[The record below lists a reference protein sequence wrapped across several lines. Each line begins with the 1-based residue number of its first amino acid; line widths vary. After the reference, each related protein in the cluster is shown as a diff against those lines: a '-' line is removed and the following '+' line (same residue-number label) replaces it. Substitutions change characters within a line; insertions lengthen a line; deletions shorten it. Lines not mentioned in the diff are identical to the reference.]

1 MHQLNMPKNI
11 KFLFLLLS
19 LIFPVLVSFAENPF
33 VDDKNTFLSVDEAFK
48 IIRVDEVDNQKLE
61 IYMDIADG
69 YYLYKSKFEI
79 IHPEK
84 LSHDII
90 YPKSKTKNDE
100 YFGEQEVFYESIKLL
115 ITFNSKSFDKDDIQL
130 KFQGCSEKG
139 LCYPPTIRYLG
150 YKNQDEGKR
159 SSAIQNNF
167 VEQNFKNNNIFLI
180 LFGFLISG
188 LLLSITPCVL
198 PMVPVLSGIIMA
210 SNQKSSK
217 SLTIS
222 YVMGI
227 CVTYSALGIVAGITG
242 TLFSSSIQ
250 NIGFLYFSGI
260 LFLIFGLIMLEIIS
274 IKLPINTNNY
284 IANFLS
290 RFKGGNTISVFFM
303 GLFSALILSPCVAPP
318 LAAAILYIGQT
329 SDFVLGGVSLLF
341 MAIGMSVPLL
351 ILGFSSDYILPK
363 PGIWMNF
370 VKKIMGFVLLAMA
383 VYIIR
388 PLLPEITFFISLLT
402 ILFFAFIFS
411 LKQYQRI
418 SKKNKVVTFLISF
431 IYIISAVL
439 LTKNIVT
446 QYTST
451 DNEKQLVFINVED
464 KKDLDNQ
471 LSLSNQKPQMLDFYA
486 DWCVA
491 CLEYEKYTFTD
502 EKVYSMLKNF
512 NLLKADVTENNKR
525 HKELMQAFN
534 IFGPPGIMFFDKN
547 GNHLKKFDTIGFKN
561 AEEFYNILEEVNK
574 NDK

>member
-11 KFLFLLLS
+11 KFLILLLS
-19 LIFPVLVSFAENPF
+19 LIFPVLVSFAENSF

-48 IIRVDEVDNQKLE
+48 IVKVDKIDNQKLD

-90 YPKSKTKNDE
+90 YPKGKTKNDE
-100 YFGEQEVFYESIKLL
+100 YFGEQEVFYESIRLS
-115 ITFNSKSFDKDDIQL
+115 ITFNSKLFNKDDIQL

-150 YKNQDEGKR
+150 YKNQGREKI
-159 SSAIQNNF
+159 SSSTQNNF
-167 VEQNFKNNNIFLI
+167 VEQNFKKDNIFLI

-227 CVTYSALGIVAGITG
+227 CVTYASLGIIAGLTG

-250 NIGFLYFSGI
+250 NVGFLYFSGI
-260 LFLIFGLIMLEIIS
+260 LFLVFGLIMLEIIS

-290 RFKGGNTISVFFM
+290 RFKGGNAVSVFLM

-329 SDFVLGGVSLLF
+329 SDLILGGVSLLF
-341 MAIGMSVPLL
+341 MAIGMSMPLL
-351 ILGFSSDYILPK
+351 ILGFSSGYILPK

-370 VKKIMGFVLLAMA
+370 VKKIMGFILLAMA
-383 VYIIR
+383 AYIIR
-388 PLLPEITFFISLLT
+388 PLLPEITFFISLLA

-411 LKQYQRI
+411 LKQYQSI
-418 SKKNKVVTFLISF
+418 SKKNKVVTFLFSF
-431 IYIISAVL
+431 IYILSAVL

-446 QYTST
+446 QYTFM
-451 DNEKQLVFINVED
+451 DHKKQLVFINVED

-471 LSLSNQKPQMLDFYA
+471 LSISNQKPQMLDFYA

-502 EKVYSMLKNF
+502 EKVFSMLKNF
-512 NLLKADVTENNKR
+512 NLLKADVTENNTS

-547 GNHLKKFDTIGFKN
+547 GNHLKKFDIIGFKN
-561 AEEFYNILEEVNK
+561 AEEFYNILEEVSK

>member
-19 LIFPVLVSFAENPF
+19 LIFPVLVSFAGNPF

-48 IIRVDEVDNQKLE
+48 IVRVDEVDNQKLE

-150 YKNQDEGKR
+150 YKNQDEGKK

-260 LFLIFGLIMLEIIS
+260 LFLVFGLIMLEIIS

-290 RFKGGNTISVFFM
+290 RFKGGNKVSVFFM

-370 VKKIMGFVLLAMA
+370 VKKIMGFVLLAMS

-402 ILFFAFIFS
+402 ILSFVFIFS

-431 IYIISAVL
+431 IYIISAEL
-439 LTKNIVT
+439 LTKNNVT
-446 QYTST
+446 Q
-451 DNEKQLVFINVED
+451 
-464 KKDLDNQ
+464 
-471 LSLSNQKPQMLDFYA
+471 
-486 DWCVA
+486 
-491 CLEYEKYTFTD
+491 
-502 EKVYSMLKNF
+502 
-512 NLLKADVTENNKR
+512 
-525 HKELMQAFN
+525 
-534 IFGPPGIMFFDKN
+534 
-547 GNHLKKFDTIGFKN
+547 
-561 AEEFYNILEEVNK
+561 
-574 NDK
+574 

>member
-1 MHQLNMPKNI
+1 MPKNV

-19 LIFPVLVSFAENPF
+19 LIFPVLVSFAGNQF

-48 IIRVDEVDNQKLE
+48 ILRVDEVDNQRLE

-69 YYLYKSKFEI
+69 YYLYKSKFKI

-90 YPKSKTKNDE
+90 YPEGMTKNDE
-100 YFGEQEVFYESIKLL
+100 YFGEQEVFYESIRLL
-115 ITFNSKSFDKDDIQL
+115 IKFNSELLNKDDIQL

-150 YKNQDEGKR
+150 YKNQDSEKI
-159 SSAIQNNF
+159 SSSIQNNF
-167 VEQNFKNNNIFLI
+167 VEQNFKKNNIFLI

-217 SLTIS
+217 LLTIS

-227 CVTYSALGIVAGITG
+227 CVTYSALGIIAGITG

-260 LFLIFGLIMLEIIS
+260 LFLVFGLIMLEIIS

-290 RFKGGNTISVFFM
+290 RFRGGNTISVFFM

-383 VYIIR
+383 AYITR
-388 PLLPEITFFISLLT
+388 PLLPEIMFFISLLT
-402 ILFFAFIFS
+402 ILFFAFVYS
-411 LKQYQRI
+411 LKQYQLTY
-418 SKKNKVVTFLISF
+418 KKNNVITFSILF
-431 IYIISAVL
+431 IYILSAVL
-439 LTKNIVT
+439 LTKNIIT
-446 QYTST
+446 QHTFT
-451 DNEKQLVFINVED
+451 DNKKQLVFMNVED
-464 KKDLDNQ
+464 KKDLDIK
-471 LSLSNQKPQMLDFYA
+471 LAISNQKPQMLDFYA

-512 NLLKADVTENNKR
+512 NLLKADVTENNIH
-525 HKELMQAFN
+525 HKDLMQAFN

-547 GNHLKKFDTIGFKN
+547 GNHLKKFDIIGFKN
-561 AEEFYNILEEVNK
+561 AEEFYSILEEVNK

>member
-1 MHQLNMPKNI
+1 
-11 KFLFLLLS
+11 
-19 LIFPVLVSFAENPF
+19 
-33 VDDKNTFLSVDEAFK
+33 
-48 IIRVDEVDNQKLE
+48 
-61 IYMDIADG
+61 MDIADG

-90 YPKSKTKNDE
+90 YPKGKTKNDE
-100 YFGEQEVFYESIKLL
+100 YFGEQEVFYESIRLL
-115 ITFNSKSFDKDDIQL
+115 ITFNSKLFNKNDIQL

-150 YKNQDEGKR
+150 YKNQGREKI
-159 SSAIQNNF
+159 SSSTQNNF
-167 VEQNFKNNNIFLI
+167 VEQNFKKDNIFLI

-227 CVTYSALGIVAGITG
+227 CVTYSALGIIAGLTG

-260 LFLIFGLIMLEIIS
+260 LFLVFGLIMLEIIS

-290 RFKGGNTISVFFM
+290 RFKGGNAVSVFLM

-329 SDFVLGGVSLLF
+329 SDFILGGVSLLF

-351 ILGFSSDYILPK
+351 ILGFSSGYILPK

-383 VYIIR
+383 AYIIR
-388 PLLPEITFFISLLT
+388 PLLPEITFFISLLA

-411 LKQYQRI
+411 LKQYQSI
-418 SKKNKVVTFLISF
+418 SKKNKVVTFLFSF
-431 IYIISAVL
+431 IYILSAVL

-446 QYTST
+446 QYTFM
-451 DNEKQLVFINVED
+451 DHKKQLVFINVED

-471 LSLSNQKPQMLDFYA
+471 LSISNQKLQMLDFYA

-502 EKVYSMLKNF
+502 EKVFSMLKNF
-512 NLLKADVTENNKR
+512 NLLKADVTENNTS

-547 GNHLKKFDTIGFKN
+547 GNHLKKFDIIGFKN
-561 AEEFYNILEEVNK
+561 AEEFYNILEEVSK

>member
-1 MHQLNMPKNI
+1 MHQLNMPKNV

-19 LIFPVLVSFAENPF
+19 LIFPVLVSFAGNQF

-48 IIRVDEVDNQKLE
+48 ILRVDEVDNQRLE

-69 YYLYKSKFEI
+69 YYLYKSKFKI

-90 YPKSKTKNDE
+90 YPEGMTKNDE
-100 YFGEQEVFYESIKLL
+100 YFGEQEVFYESIRLL
-115 ITFNSKSFDKDDIQL
+115 IKFNSELLNKDDIQL

-139 LCYPPTIRYLG
+139 LCYPPTIRYLV
-150 YKNQDEGKR
+150 YKNQDSEKI
-159 SSAIQNNF
+159 SSSIQNNF
-167 VEQNFKNNNIFLI
+167 VEQNFKKNNIFLI

-217 SLTIS
+217 LLTIS

-227 CVTYSALGIVAGITG
+227 CVTYSALGIIAGITG

-260 LFLIFGLIMLEIIS
+260 LFLVFGLIMLEIIS

-290 RFKGGNTISVFFM
+290 RFRGGNTISVFFM

-383 VYIIR
+383 AYITR
-388 PLLPEITFFISLLT
+388 PLLPEIMFFISLLT
-402 ILFFAFIFS
+402 ILFFAFVYS
-411 LKQYQRI
+411 LKQYQLTY
-418 SKKNKVVTFLISF
+418 KKNNVITFSILF
-431 IYIISAVL
+431 IYILSAVL
-439 LTKNIVT
+439 LTKNIIT
-446 QYTST
+446 QHTFT
-451 DNEKQLVFINVED
+451 DNKKQLVFINVED
-464 KKDLDNQ
+464 KKDLDNK
-471 LSLSNQKPQMLDFYA
+471 LAISNQKPQMLDFYA

-512 NLLKADVTENNKR
+512 NLLKADVTENNIH
-525 HKELMQAFN
+525 HKDLMQAFN

-547 GNHLKKFDTIGFKN
+547 GNHLKKFDIIGFKN
-561 AEEFYNILEEVNK
+561 AEEFYSILEEVNK

>member
-1 MHQLNMPKNI
+1 MLKNI
-11 KFLFLLLS
+11 KTLFLLLS
-19 LIFPVLVSFAENPF
+19 LIFPVLVSFAENQF

-48 IIRVDEVDNQKLE
+48 IVNADVTNDQNLDID
-61 IYMDIADG
+61 IDIADG

-79 IHPEK
+79 IHPK
-84 LSHDII
+84 QLSHNIV
-90 YPKSKTKNDE
+90 YPKGQIKNDE
-100 YFGEQEVFYESIKLL
+100 YFGEQEVFYDSIKLT
-115 ITFNSKSFDKDDIQL
+115 INFNHKLFNKNDIKL

-139 LCYPPTIRYLG
+139 LCYPPTVRFLGDKYLDE
-150 YKNQDEGKR
+150 KNIPNT
-159 SSAIQNNF
+159 IQNNF
-167 VEQNFKNNNIFLI
+167 VEKNFKKDNIFLI
-180 LFGFLISG
+180 LFGFLLSG

-210 SNQKSSK
+210 SNQKYSK

-227 CVTYSALGIVAGITG
+227 CFTYSALGIIAGITG

-260 LFLIFGLIMLEIIS
+260 LFLVFGLIMLEIIS
-274 IKLPINTNNY
+274 IKLPVNTNNY

-290 RFKGGNTISVFFM
+290 RFKGGNKISVFFM
-303 GLFSALILSPCVAPP
+303 GLFSALILSPCVSPP
-318 LAAAILYIGQT
+318 LAAAILYIGQS
-329 SDFVLGGVSLLF
+329 SDFVLGGISLLF

-351 ILGFSSDYILPK
+351 ILGFSTDYILPK
-363 PGIWMNF
+363 PGIWMNY
-370 VKKIMGFVLLAMA
+370 VKKIIGFVLLGMA

-388 PLLPEITFFISLLT
+388 PLLSELIFFTSLLT
-402 ILFFAFIFS
+402 ILFFAFIYS
-411 LKQYQRI
+411 LKQYQLI
-418 SKKNKVVTFLISF
+418 SKKNKVVTFSILF
-431 IYIISAVL
+431 IYILSAVFL
-439 LTKNIVT
+439 SKNIVT

-451 DNEKQLVFINVED
+451 DNKKRLVFINIED

-471 LSLSNQKPQMLDFYA
+471 LLISNKKPQMLDFYA

-491 CLEYEKYTFTD
+491 CLEYEKYTFND

-512 NLLKADVTENNKR
+512 NLLKADVTENNIR
-525 HKELMQAFN
+525 HKELMKAFN

-547 GNHLKKFDTIGFKN
+547 GNHLRKFDIVGFKN
-561 AEEFYNILEEVNK
+561 AEEFYNILEEVRK

>member
-1 MHQLNMPKNI
+1 
-11 KFLFLLLS
+11 
-19 LIFPVLVSFAENPF
+19 
-33 VDDKNTFLSVDEAFK
+33 
-48 IIRVDEVDNQKLE
+48 
-61 IYMDIADG
+61 
-69 YYLYKSKFEI
+69 
-79 IHPEK
+79 
-84 LSHDII
+84 
-90 YPKSKTKNDE
+90 
-100 YFGEQEVFYESIKLL
+100 
-115 ITFNSKSFDKDDIQL
+115 
-130 KFQGCSEKG
+130 
-139 LCYPPTIRYLG
+139 
-150 YKNQDEGKR
+150 
-159 SSAIQNNF
+159 
-167 VEQNFKNNNIFLI
+167 
-180 LFGFLISG
+180 
-188 LLLSITPCVL
+188 
-198 PMVPVLSGIIMA
+198 MA

-222 YVMGI
+222 YVTGI

-260 LFLIFGLIMLEIIS
+260 LFLVFGLIMLEIIS

-284 IANFLS
+284 IANFLA
-290 RFKGGNTISVFFM
+290 RFKGGNTVSVFFM

-388 PLLPEITFFISLLT
+388 PLLAEITFFISLLT
-402 ILFFAFIFS
+402 ILSFVFIFS

-451 DNEKQLVFINVED
+451 DNEKQLLFINVED

-491 CLEYEKYTFTD
+491 VSYTHLT
-502 EKVYSMLKNF
+502 LPT
-512 NLLKADVTENNKR
+512 KA
-525 HKELMQAFN
+525 
-534 IFGPPGIMFFDKN
+534 
-547 GNHLKKFDTIGFKN
+547 
-561 AEEFYNILEEVNK
+561 
-574 NDK
+574 

>member
-1 MHQLNMPKNI
+1 MPKNI
-11 KFLFLLLS
+11 KFLLFLLS
-19 LIFPVLVSFAENPF
+19 LIFPVLGSFAGNQF
-33 VDDKNTFLSVDEAFK
+33 VDDSKTFLSVDEAFK
-48 IIRVDEVDNQKLE
+48 IVEAEIIDDQTLQ

-79 IHPEK
+79 IHPK
-84 LSHDII
+84 QLRHNII
-90 YPKSKTKNDE
+90 YPKGQTKNDE
-100 YFGEQEVFYESIKLL
+100 YFGEQEVFYNSIKLIL
-115 ITFNSKSFDKDDIQL
+115 KFNSKVFNKDDIQL

-139 LCYPPTIRYLG
+139 LCYPPTVRYLE
-150 YKNQDEGKR
+150 YKDLDGEGI
-159 SSAIQNNF
+159 SSSIQNNF
-167 VEQNFKNNNIFLI
+167 VEHNFKKDNIFLI

-222 YVMGI
+222 YVLGI

-250 NIGFLYFSGI
+250 NTGFLYFSGI
-260 LFLIFGLIMLEIIS
+260 LFLVFGLIMLEIIS

-284 IANFLS
+284 VSNFLS
-290 RFKGGNTISVFFM
+290 RFKGGNKISVFFM
-303 GLFSALILSPCVAPP
+303 GLFSALILSPCVSPP
-318 LAAAILYIGQT
+318 LAAAIVYIGQT
-329 SDFVLGGVSLLF
+329 SDVVFGGVSLLF

-351 ILGFSSDYILPK
+351 ILGFSSNYTLPK

-388 PLLPEITFFISLLT
+388 PVLSETIYFILLLT
-402 ILFFAFIFS
+402 TLFLSFIYC
-411 LKQYQRI
+411 LKQYSLI
-418 SKKNKVVTFLISF
+418 FKKNKTITFSILF
-431 IYIISAVL
+431 IYFLSALL
-439 LTKNIVT
+439 LTKNIIT
-446 QYTST
+446 QHLSP
-451 DNEKQLVFINVED
+451 DNKRQLAFINVENI
-464 KKDLDNQ
+464 KDLDKQ
-471 LSLSNQKPQMLDFYA
+471 LSISNQKPQMLDFYA

-502 EKVYSMLKNF
+502 EKVYLMLKNF
-512 NLLKADVTENNKR
+512 NLIKADVTENNIS
-525 HKELMQAFN
+525 HKELMKAFN

-547 GNHLKKFDTIGFKN
+547 GNHLKRFDIIGFKN
-561 AEEFYNILEEVNK
+561 AEEFYNILEEVNNNVK
-574 NDK
+574 

>member
-1 MHQLNMPKNI
+1 MPKNT
-11 KFLFLLLS
+11 KFLLFLLS
-19 LIFPVLVSFAENPF
+19 LIFPVLGSFAGNQF
-33 VDDKNTFLSVDEAFK
+33 VDDSKTFLSVDEAFK
-48 IIRVDEVDNQKLE
+48 IVEAEIIDDQTLQ

-79 IHPEK
+79 IHPK
-84 LSHDII
+84 QLRHNII
-90 YPKSKTKNDE
+90 YPKSQTKNDE
-100 YFGEQEVFYESIKLL
+100 YFGEQEVFYNSIKL
-115 ITFNSKSFDKDDIQL
+115 IIKFNSNVFNKDDIQL

-139 LCYPPTIRYLG
+139 LCYPPTVRYLG
-150 YKNQDEGKR
+150 YKDLDGEAI
-159 SSAIQNNF
+159 SSSIQNNF
-167 VEQNFKNNNIFLI
+167 VEHNFKKDNIFLI

-222 YVMGI
+222 YVLGI

-250 NIGFLYFSGI
+250 NTGFLYFSGI
-260 LFLIFGLIMLEIIS
+260 LFLVFGLIMLEIIS

-284 IANFLS
+284 VSNFIS
-290 RFKGGNTISVFFM
+290 RFKGGNKISVFFM
-303 GLFSALILSPCVAPP
+303 GLFSALILRPCVSPP
-318 LAAAILYIGQT
+318 LDAAIVYIGQT
-329 SDFVLGGVSLLF
+329 SDVVFGGISLLF

-351 ILGFSSDYILPK
+351 ILGFSSNYTLPK

-388 PLLPEITFFISLLT
+388 PLLSETIYFILLLT
-402 ILFFAFIFS
+402 TLFLSFIYC
-411 LKQYQRI
+411 LKQYSLI
-418 SKKNKVVTFLISF
+418 FKKNKTITFSILF
-431 IYIISAVL
+431 IYFLSALL
-439 LTKNIVT
+439 LTKNIIT
-446 QYTST
+446 QHLSP
-451 DNEKQLVFINVED
+451 DNKRQLAFINVENI
-464 KKDLDNQ
+464 KDLDKQ
-471 LSLSNQKPQMLDFYA
+471 LSISNQKPQMLDFYA

-502 EKVYSMLKNF
+502 EKVYLMLKNF
-512 NLLKADVTENNKR
+512 NLIKADVTENNIS
-525 HKELMQAFN
+525 HKELMKVFN

-547 GNHLKKFDTIGFKN
+547 GNHLKRFDIIGFKN
-561 AEEFYNILEEVNK
+561 AEEFYNILEEVNNNVK
-574 NDK
+574 